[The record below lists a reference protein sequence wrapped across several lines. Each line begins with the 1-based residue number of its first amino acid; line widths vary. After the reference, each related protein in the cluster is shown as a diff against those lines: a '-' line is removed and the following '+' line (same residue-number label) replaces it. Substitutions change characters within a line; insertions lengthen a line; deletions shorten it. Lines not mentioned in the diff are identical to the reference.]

1 MTPSCPPA
9 VPALLDWQPPW
20 RPLEWRAS
28 PPAGIAMTY
37 RSLLLA
43 LLVASAPAVAADADV
58 DRVGAGAADAAAAP
72 GAAAAAPV
80 VNPADPWEGFNRK
93 VYRFNDRLDRHV
105 AKPLAKGYVRVLPKP
120 LRSGITN
127 FFRNLKTPVVMLND
141 LLQAKPR
148 AAGQDL
154 SRFLVNST
162 LGFVGFVDAAGKL
175 GMPRNDEDFGQTLAV
190 WGVPNGPYLVLP
202 LLGPSTVRDAGG
214 FAVDVVSDPVT
225 VELEEGPSA
234 AVWSVK
240 FLNTRA
246 NLLDVEEIIQGDRYL
261 FMRDLYLQSRAFA
274 VKDGV
279 MESDP
284 FLDEED
290 PADDDA
296 GTPAAAD
303 DAAPADGS
311 ATDGAED
318 GTAGATGGEAAS
330 PAPAPDAPAT
340 NGDE

>member
-1 MTPSCPPA
+1 
-9 VPALLDWQPPW
+9 
-20 RPLEWRAS
+20 
-28 PPAGIAMTY
+28 MTY
-37 RSLLLA
+37 RSLLLV
-43 LLVASAPAVAADADV
+43 LLVASAPAPAI
-58 DRVGAGAADAAAAP
+58 AADAAADVAAATAAALPAAAPEPAAEGAAPAAP
-72 GAAAAAPV
+72 GAAG
-80 VNPADPWEGFNRK
+80 NPADPWEGFNRK
-93 VYRFNDRLDRHV
+93 VYRFNDTVDRHV
-105 AKPLAKGYVRVLPKP
+105 AKPLAKGYVRVVPKP
-120 LRSGITN
+120 LRSGVTN

-162 LGFVGFVDAAGKL
+162 LGFVGFVDAASKL
-175 GMPRNDEDFGQTLAV
+175 DMPRNDEDFGQTLAV

-214 FAVDVVSDPVT
+214 FAVDVATDPVT
-225 VELEEGPSA
+225 VEFEEGPSL

-261 FMRDLYLQSRAFA
+261 FLRDLYLQSRDFA

-279 MESDP
+279 VESDP

-290 PADDDA
+290 PADADADADA
-296 GTPAAAD
+296 GTG
-303 DAAPADGS
+303 DGS
-311 ATDGAED
+311 GAGGSEGAGD
-318 GTAGATGGEAAS
+318 EAGGATGGEAA
-330 PAPAPDAPAT
+330 APAPVQDEAGT
-340 NGDE
+340 SGDE